1 MKKEVPDFIVDE
13 ETRVKKVKARARR
26 DFFKKLAIALSAII
40 PSAFYLRFEANWLEV
55 TRKKVVLPKLKNKTP
70 LKLLHLSDLHFSQSV
85 SLDDIDFSLRE
96 GFSLSPDLCVITGD
110 FITDKKSDYEL
121 DEMSKLLRKYTSK
134 IPTFASLGNHD
145 GGEWASNNNG
155 FQSSQKVEDMLRK
168 GGIKLLHNR
177 NESIY
182 IKGQPLSISGVGD
195 LWSKTCL
202 PHKCL
207 TKTNSSAQKNHTILL
222 CHNPDAKE
230 LLEPYDWDL
239 LLCGHTHGGQLT
251 IPFVNLTPFAPV
263 RDHSIVEGL
272 HSWKGRQIHV
282 TRGVGN
288 LWGIRLNC
296 RPEVSLLELSSV

>member
-1 MKKEVPDFIVDE
+1 MKKEVPDFIADE
-13 ETRVKKVKARARR
+13 EKRLKRIKARARR
-26 DFFKKLAIALSAII
+26 SFLKKLAMTLATII
-40 PSAFYLRFEANWLEV
+40 SSGFYLRFEANWLEV
-55 TRKKVVLPKLKNKTP
+55 TRKKILLPKLKSKTP
-70 LKLLHLSDLHFSQSV
+70 LKLLHLSDLHFSKSV

-110 FITDKKSDYEL
+110 FITNKMPDHEL
-121 DEMSKLLRKYTSK
+121 NELSKLLRKYTSQ
-134 IPTFASLGNHD
+134 IPTFATLGNHD
-145 GGEWASNNNG
+145 GGEWASDKGG
-155 FQSSQKVEDMLRK
+155 FSSTLKVEDMLQK
-168 GGIKLLHNR
+168 GGIKLLHNK

-202 PHKCL
+202 PHECL
-207 TKTNSSAQKNHTILL
+207 TKSKRPAQKNPKVLL

-239 LLCGHTHGGQLT
+239 LLCGHTHGGQLK

-263 RDHSIVEGL
+263 RDHAIVEGL

-288 LWGIRLNC
+288 IWGIRLNC
-296 RPEVSLLELSSV
+296 RPEVSLLELSSA